1 MTLKKKLV
9 IAASAAA
16 FIVILLAAAG
26 AYMKHRFDAETA
38 VMNPV
43 PSGHINPDIYAVR
56 DGFVNVY
63 LVKDGESFIAFD
75 AGNDCAGIA
84 KKLSLLKL
92 DPQKVEAVFLT
103 HTDRDHVAALG
114 LFPRAKVYI
123 SGAEKQMV
131 DGTTVRSFGF
141 HNHIPAGYA
150 TFDDGET
157 VVVGSVSVR
166 AILAPGHTPGSTCY
180 LVGGRYLFTGDTL
193 SLRGGKAQRFNDFF
207 NMDSAR
213 EEESIRM
220 LARTVSPHMILTA
233 HYGVTYDADTAFAP
247 WK

>member
-1 MTLKKKLV
+1 MTLKMKII

-16 FIVILLAAAG
+16 FILAAFIGAG

-38 VMNPV
+38 VMTPV
-43 PSGHINPDIYAVR
+43 PSGPLNPEIVAVR

-63 LVKDGESFIAFD
+63 LVKNGDSFIAFD
-75 AGNDCAGIA
+75 AGNDCADVA

-92 DPQKVEAVFLT
+92 DPLKVTAVFLT

-114 LFPRAKVYI
+114 IFSRAKVYL
-123 SGAEKQMV
+123 SAAEKQMI
-131 DGTTVRSFGF
+131 DGTTSRSFGF

-150 TFDDGET
+150 AFEDGET
-157 VVVGSVSVR
+157 VIVGSVSVR
-166 AILAPGHTPGSTCY
+166 AILSPGHTPGSACY
-180 LVGGRYLFTGDTL
+180 LVNGRYLFTGDTL
-193 SLRGGKAQRFNDFF
+193 SLRKGKAGRFNDFF

-220 LARTVSPHMILTA
+220 LARTVSPYMILTA
-233 HYGVTYDADTAFAP
+233 HYGVTWDSETAFGS